1 MNPSQNNN
9 QVILRQFHALQPYE
23 KTFQAMQAF
32 TATRN
37 MQTPDEIWL
46 LQHEAV
52 LTQGQA
58 GKPEHIIATTQLP
71 IVQSD
76 RGGQVTWHG
85 PGQLVVYFLL
95 DLKRLG
101 WHVRDLV
108 NYAENAMIAVLAQ
121 FGIVAYAKANA
132 PGVYVNAEKIGSLG
146 FKIKRGCSYH
156 GLSLNVNCSLDGF
169 NLINPCGYADL
180 RMIRMQDCC
189 SQIVT
194 IEGICQAFVNYICQS
209 ATFSS
214 VTLKYDS
221 PLLLHPKMN

>member
-1 MNPSQNNN
+1 MNPLQNNK

-23 KTFQAMQAF
+23 KSFQAMQDF
-32 TATRN
+32 TATRDA
-37 MQTPDEIWL
+37 QTVDEIWL
-46 LQHEAV
+46 LQHQSV

-58 GKPEHIIATTQLP
+58 GKPEHIIAKTQLP
-71 IVQSD
+71 IVHSD

-132 PGVYVNAEKIGSLG
+132 PGVYVNEDKIGSLG

-169 NLINPCGYADL
+169 HLINPCGYADL

-189 SQIVT
+189 SQT
-194 IEGICQAFVNYICQS
+194 LSIESICQAFVTYIRAS
-209 ATFSS
+209 TTFSS
-214 VTLKYDS
+214 VTLNCD
-221 PLLLHPKMN
+221 